1 MKNIPWDLY
10 QIFLTVA
17 RQNGL
22 TGAAKETGLSP
33 ATLGR
38 KILELEHLSGE
49 GYFARSQTGYTLTPK
64 GIALFNELQDME
76 AVARKLTQLHGET
89 RSMVTVRIA
98 SGTWNGAFMIDH
110 IAHLCTEVDPFRLH
124 FHISEERAR
133 LLYREADIG
142 FRAFAP
148 DEPNLATQKLP
159 STAYAIYRSKNARVP
174 SNRWVAVSEKN
185 AISTYLRWPHENR
198 TGKIAMTANRAVELR
213 DLIASG
219 AGLGVL
225 PCICGD
231 RAPGLE
237 RVEALPEIQHE
248 QWLVM
253 NREDRHRREIRTVI
267 DRISKLFKRHAD
279 ITTGSRL

>member
-22 TGAAKETGLSP
+22 TGAAKETGLSA
-33 ATLGR
+33 ATVGR
-38 KILELEHLSGE
+38 KILELEQLAGE
-49 GYFARSQTGYTLTPK
+49 GYFARSQTGYRLTPK
-64 GIALFNELQDME
+64 GTALFNELQDME

-133 LLYREADIG
+133 LVYREADIG

-148 DEPNLATQKLP
+148 DEPNLAAQKLP
-159 STAYAIYRSKNARVP
+159 PAAYAIFRSKNARVP

-185 AISTYLRWPHENR
+185 AISPYLRWPHENQASE
-198 TGKIAMTANRAVELR
+198 ISMTANRAAELR
-213 DLIASG
+213 DLIVSG
-219 AGLGVL
+219 AGFGVL

-231 RAPGLE
+231 REPGLE
-237 RVEALPEIQHE
+237 RVEALPELQHE

-253 NREDRHRREIRTVI
+253 NSEDRHRHEIRTVI
-267 DRISKLFKRHAD
+267 NRLSKLFLRHGD
-279 ITTGSRL
+279 IISGSRS